1 MKFEFDWPNV
11 SEKKMYENV
20 DWWQTDEGVIGIL
33 IAYLRAYKR
42 AYNNLDWLQ
51 SLNIFPYLMA
61 LFYIWLE

>member
-11 SEKKMYENV
+11 SEEKMFENV
-20 DWWQTDEGVIGIL
+20 DWRQTDEGVIGIL
-33 IAYLRAYKR
+33 IAHLWANKT

-61 LFYIWLE
+61 LFYISLE